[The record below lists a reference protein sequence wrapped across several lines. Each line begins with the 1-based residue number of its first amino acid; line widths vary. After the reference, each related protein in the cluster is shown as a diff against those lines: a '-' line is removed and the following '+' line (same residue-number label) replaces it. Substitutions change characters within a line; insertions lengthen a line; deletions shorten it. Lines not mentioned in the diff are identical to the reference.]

1 MLLEHCPQD
10 TTQIFIDY
18 YTGQFRPKK
27 DTVIVTPTANPQSSG
42 FVSTT
47 TTAVQNLA
55 AMLPL
60 PYMSMNERRDSVQKT
75 FTRIVESVDNNPPP
89 KYDVPQPRGAFSAFV
104 DHPDEFIK
112 FLEACVKAETLDNK
126 DKGDIYTT
134 LFEMYLRNAN
144 DHPQQK
150 DQWEGKARQ
159 LIEGRDV
166 SFF

>member
-1 MLLEHCPQD
+1 
-10 TTQIFIDY
+10 
-18 YTGQFRPKK
+18 
-27 DTVIVTPTANPQSSG
+27 
-42 FVSTT
+42 
-47 TTAVQNLA
+47 
-55 AMLPL
+55 MLPL